1 MNLKNIV
8 GEIKEKIDSEAVK
21 SKILNDRGIKL
32 RNGKCA
38 CWIHSSN
45 ADTVMSFDSKGKR
58 FKCFSC
64 GNSVDIFSHYQE
76 YYNLSFIE
84 AVKSIA
90 RDFNLNVDIIIK
102 ESDRKPVKAPTIHKR
117 ATSIYSYLSKRG
129 ISQKTCDYV
138 DIKQNNNMICFEYR
152 NELGNHVANKYR
164 LTKKAD
170 IDKLGMKMYFE
181 KGTNINTL
189 FNMDRIDATKP
200 LIITEGEIDCL
211 SLIEANILNCVSVP
225 TGVNS
230 EEWVKVNYSFLEQF
244 EEVIL
249 WFDNDDAGIKG
260 ANKIHNRLPNPSV
273 KIARCENSISDIN
286 ELLVKEGKEA
296 IYNVLEK
303 ARSPLI
309 QGVSTLDMI
318 EDVDIFDMG
327 KIETGFYDM
336 DKTILG
342 ITFGS
347 LVTFTGRPGE
357 GKSTIINQVF
367 IGEPISQNEK
377 TFLYSGELMSS
388 NVKYWLLHT
397 LGNEKDFVDYTDRY
411 GGKYKRLSIK
421 SKQIMTEK
429 LLDKAYIHTDEI
441 HDYKDMLKKMEVLY
455 KRFGVRVHILDNL
468 MTIEDDEESDEYK
481 AQLNIIKAFKNFAK
495 VNNCI
500 VVIVAHPRKVDGREL
515 VATDINGT
523 GKIINLSDY
532 IFKIERKFED
542 DREYDADFALI
553 KNRPTGKNIAMK
565 LKFDND
571 RKRFYSS
578 NEKIELNKD
587 YLEIKSHQDM
597 FELVDGEF

>member
-45 ADTVMSFDSKGKR
+45 ADTVMSFDNKGKR

-90 RDFNLNVDIIIK
+90 RDFNLNIDIIIK
-102 ESDRKPVKAPTIHKR
+102 ESDRKPVKAPTIHKK

-129 ISQKTCDYV
+129 ISQKTCDYL

-249 WFDNDDAGIKG
+249 WFDNDDADEVIKY
-260 ANKIHNRLPNPSV
+260 I
-273 KIARCENSISDIN
+273 ID
-286 ELLVKEGKEA
+286 
-296 IYNVLEK
+296 Y
-303 ARSPLI
+303 LI
-309 QGVSTLDMI
+309 QV
-318 EDVDIFDMG
+318 
-327 KIETGFYDM
+327 
-336 DKTILG
+336 
-342 ITFGS
+342 
-347 LVTFTGRPGE
+347 
-357 GKSTIINQVF
+357 
-367 IGEPISQNEK
+367 
-377 TFLYSGELMSS
+377 
-388 NVKYWLLHT
+388 
-397 LGNEKDFVDYTDRY
+397 
-411 GGKYKRLSIK
+411 
-421 SKQIMTEK
+421 
-429 LLDKAYIHTDEI
+429 
-441 HDYKDMLKKMEVLY
+441 
-455 KRFGVRVHILDNL
+455 
-468 MTIEDDEESDEYK
+468 
-481 AQLNIIKAFKNFAK
+481 
-495 VNNCI
+495 
-500 VVIVAHPRKVDGREL
+500 
-515 VATDINGT
+515 
-523 GKIINLSDY
+523 
-532 IFKIERKFED
+532 
-542 DREYDADFALI
+542 
-553 KNRPTGKNIAMK
+553 
-565 LKFDND
+565 
-571 RKRFYSS
+571 
-578 NEKIELNKD
+578 
-587 YLEIKSHQDM
+587 
-597 FELVDGEF
+597 